1 MNKLITLEFIV
12 DPYQSATCLLATQ
25 PKGYR
30 FVKLERA
37 GNKASVTYKKTD
49 GEFKCTNMKQN

>member
-1 MNKLITLEFIV
+1 MNKHATITIEFTI

-37 GNKASVTYKKTD
+37 GNKASVTYKKLT
-49 GEFKCTNMKQN
+49 ENLNART